1 VFYSSA
7 RKTDTD
13 RQTGE
18 TTEKTIRFM
27 KWNHVFNA
35 SQIEGL
41 PAHYYP
47 EPPDPKAIGA
57 LSAGVQRVP

>member
-27 KWNHVFNA
+27 KWNHVFN
-35 SQIEGL
+35 
-41 PAHYYP
+41 
-47 EPPDPKAIGA
+47 GA
-57 LSAGVQRVP
+57 P